1 MTLQQPR
8 NLLHARDLGVD
19 THFEPVV
26 FLRSDSPV
34 CRSEGLASHNRVLLS
49 AGNRHVIAT
58 LYQVHDGMLA
68 PEEAGLS
75 ETAWRLLGAPQDSL
89 VRIHHAPPVE
99 SLSLMR
105 RRIYGHDL
113 DETAYQEII
122 GDIVAGRYSAVD
134 ISAFVTACAARPLSH
149 AEVCGLT
156 RAMINTGDRL
166 RWDAAVIADKHSVGG
181 IPGNRTTP
189 IIVPIVTALG
199 LVMPKTSS
207 RAITSPAGTA
217 DTMGT
222 IAPVDLDQEQI
233 RTVVEREGGCI
244 AWGGAVDLSPA
255 DDILIRI
262 ERALDLDS
270 EGQMIASI
278 LSKKVAAGAT
288 HLVVDMPVGATAKVR
303 DAATARSLSE
313 GLRTV
318 AAEFGLKLCIITG
331 DGNQPLGR
339 GMGPALEAR
348 DVLAVLQ
355 GKADAPAD
363 LRARALALSAALLEM
378 TGQAPKGAGLGLAT
392 QTLESG
398 AAWAKFQRICAA
410 QGGMREPPVSRHRK
424 LLTAPHA
431 GTLTRL
437 DNRRLARLAKL
448 AGAPDD
454 AAAGIEMHARLGD
467 ELAKG
472 DALCTVHAQAPGELS
487 YALAYAEANTDI
499 FRIT

>member
-1 MTLQQPR
+1 MALDQPR
-8 NLLHARDLGVD
+8 NLLRARDLGID
-19 THFEPVV
+19 THSEPVV
-26 FLRSDSPV
+26 FLRKDSPV

-49 AGNRHVIAT
+49 AGDRHVIAT
-58 LYQVHDGMLA
+58 LYQVQDGILA
-68 PEEAGLS
+68 AEEAGLS
-75 ETAWRLLGAPQDSL
+75 AAAWQRLGAPQGNM

-122 GDIVAGRYSAVD
+122 ADIVQGRYSAVD

-166 RWDAAVIADKHSVGG
+166 RWDAPVIADKHSVGG

-189 IIVPIVTALG
+189 IVVPIVTALG
-199 LVMPKTSS
+199 LIMPKTSS

-217 DTMGT
+217 DTMAT
-222 IAPVDLDQEQI
+222 MAPVDLDQEQI
-233 RTVVEREGGCI
+233 RAVVEKEGGCI
-244 AWGGAVDLSPA
+244 AWGGAVQLSPA
-255 DDILIRI
+255 DDILIGI

-288 HLVVDMPVGATAKVR
+288 HLVIDMPVGATAKVR
-303 DAATARSLSE
+303 DPAAVKALSQ
-313 GLRTV
+313 GLRSV
-318 AAEFGLKLCIITG
+318 GDQFGLQICVITG
-331 DGNQPLGR
+331 DGNQPVGR

-348 DVLAVLQ
+348 DVLAVLKGQ
-355 GKADAPAD
+355 ADAPAD
-363 LRARALALSAALLEM
+363 LRDRALTLSAALLEM
-378 TGQAPKGAGLGLAT
+378 AGRAPKGAGLALAT
-392 QTLESG
+392 QTLQSG

-410 QGGMREPPVSRHRK
+410 QGGMREPPVSSHRK

-431 GTLTRL
+431 GKLSRL

-454 AAAGIEMHARLGD
+454 PAAGIEMHVRLGD
-467 ELAKG
+467 KLAKG

-487 YALAYAEANTDI
+487 YALAYADANTDM